1 MAKSLLA
8 AVHDAVVGA
17 ASERPEEDETRA
29 PAQSATE
36 KETVMSNNDKPAGGK
51 TPEAGISQA
60 EHDAGVKAAA
70 DAASVEGEAA
80 GAKAATD
87 RLVAA
92 LGAEGVKGD
101 AGRMSAALELAQKS
115 PGMSGEEIAAF
126 VSANVAASGKQEPAA
141 DYERQRLAG
150 IARPG
155 AVHPGGGKKATI
167 NTSGI
172 YAARR
177 KQLQEG

>member
-17 ASERPEEDETRA
+17 ASERPDQDENRA
-29 PAQSATE
+29 AAQSPTQEEMA
-36 KETVMSNNDKPAGGK
+36 MSNSDKPAGGDK
-51 TPEAGISQA
+51 PNAGISQA

-70 DAASVEGEAA
+70 EAARAEGEAA

-115 PGMSGEEIAAF
+115 PGMSGEDVAAF
-126 VSANVAASGKQEPAA
+126 VAGNVASAGKQEPAA

-150 IARPG
+150 IAKPG
-155 AVHPGGGKKATI
+155 AVQTGGGKKATI

>member
-17 ASERPEEDETRA
+17 ASERPEEDENRA
-29 PAQSATE
+29 AAQSPTQEEMA
-36 KETVMSNNDKPAGGK
+36 MSNNDKPAGGDK
-51 TPEAGISQA
+51 PNAGISQA
-60 EHDAGVKAAA
+60 DHDAAVNTAR
-70 DAASVEGEAA
+70 VEGEAT

-92 LGAEGVKGD
+92 LGADGVKGD
-101 AGRMSAALELAQKS
+101 AARMSAALELAQKS
-115 PGMSGEEIAAF
+115 PGMSGEDVAAF
-126 VSANVAASGKQEPAA
+126 VAGNVASGGKQEPAA

-150 IARPG
+150 LAQPG
-155 AVHPGGGKKATI
+155 AVQPGGGKKATI
-167 NTSGI
+167 NTGGI

>member
-1 MAKSLLA
+1 
-8 AVHDAVVGA
+8 
-17 ASERPEEDETRA
+17 
-29 PAQSATE
+29 
-36 KETVMSNNDKPAGGK
+36 MSNSDKPAGGDK
-51 TPEAGISQA
+51 PDAGIPQA
-60 EHDAGVKAAA
+60 DHDAAVKAAR
-70 DAASVEGEAA
+70 VEGEAT
-80 GAKAATD
+80 GSKAATD

-101 AGRMSAALELAQKS
+101 AARMSAALELAQKS

-150 IARPG
+150 IAKPG
-155 AVHPGGGKKATI
+155 AVQPGGGKKATI

>member
-17 ASERPEEDETRA
+17 ASERPEEDENRA
-29 PAQSATE
+29 AAQSTTQE
-36 KETVMSNNDKPAGGK
+36 ETAMSNSDKPAGGANSG
-51 TPEAGISQA
+51 AGISQA
-60 EHDAGVKAAA
+60 EHDAAVKAART
-70 DAASVEGEAA
+70 DGEAA
-80 GAKAATD
+80 GAKTATD

-115 PGMSGEEIAAF
+115 PGMSGEDVAAF
-126 VSANVAASGKQEPAA
+126 VAGNVASGEKQEPAA

-150 IARPG
+150 IAKPG
-155 AVHPGGGKKATI
+155 AVQPSGGKKATI